1 MTVFWHGLIRYEGQK
16 VNPRLALR
24 NALGIGFPLAAGVAL
39 AQPAGGLLAS
49 IGALDVAY
57 SDGSDPYQFR
67 ARRMLAASLL
77 VALAVFGGGLA
88 GHFTAAK
95 LAVLAACAFAA
106 GMMVAVGQIAT
117 DIGNITLVTVI
128 VFSAHPMTL
137 RAAAL
142 SGLAALI
149 GGLFQTALTLALW
162 PLNRHA
168 PERRALAAFYRELA
182 RCAAAAKELSAPTAE
197 APVASAQSTEAQ
209 RSLAGLDEDSSAEAA
224 RYLLLLSQAER
235 IRLALMALTRLRIR
249 LGREGGDR
257 ENEVI
262 DRALART
269 AAVLETVGG
278 SIETGE
284 PIKPQG
290 INLAGIPAD
299 WPGRARNASTDQVT
313 ALSQDARWQL
323 QALAGQLRS
332 AVELAAHV
340 TPSGLMEFAR
350 RETQQPWTL
359 RLTGALAS
367 LRANLSPASG
377 AFRHAIRLAVVVPAA
392 DVLATTAGWPRGYW
406 AAMTAAIVLRPDFAS
421 TFTRGL
427 LRVAGTL
434 IGLGLATA
442 LFHFLAPPTG
452 WQEALLTLFAFLLR
466 CFGPA
471 NYGIFAVLLTALIVL
486 LLAATGVS
494 PAEVIVARGG
504 STVAGGALA
513 LLAYWLWPTWERTLV
528 TDVLARL
535 LDAYRLYFRAVWEGY
550 LGAPDARELDRT
562 RLAARLARSNLE
574 VSVGRLRGEPGVTP
588 ADLERLNTM
597 VATTLRFIHS
607 VMALESGLYRSRP
620 VPARSPFR
628 PFAERVD
635 LTLYFLAAALR
646 GSPLEAAH
654 LPDLREDHRALVE
667 ASHSAAERYALVDVE
682 TDRITNSVNTLAKEI
697 LDWPRTTPHRASSV
711 PTSPA

>member
-24 NALGIGFPLAAGVAL
+24 NALGIGIPLAAGVAL
-39 AQPAGGLLAS
+39 GQPAGGLLAS

-88 GHFTAAK
+88 GHFTGAK
-95 LAVLAACAFAA
+95 LAVLGACAFAA

-128 VFSAHPMTL
+128 VFSAHPMTP
-137 RAAAL
+137 RQAAL
-142 SGLAALI
+142 SGLAALA
-149 GGLFQTALTLALW
+149 GGLFQTGLTLALW

-182 RCAAAAKELSAPTAE
+182 RCAAAAKELSAPAVE

-209 RSLAGLDEDSSAEAA
+209 RSLAALDENSSAEAA

-249 LGREGGDR
+249 LAREGGER
-257 ENEVI
+257 ESEVI

-269 AAVLETVGG
+269 ASILETVGG
-278 SIETGE
+278 SIETGD

-299 WPGRARNASTDQVT
+299 WPGRAPTDQVA

-359 RLTGALAS
+359 RLTGALAT

-377 AFRHAIRLAVVVPAA
+377 AFRHAVRLAVVVPAA

-406 AAMTAAIVLRPDFAS
+406 AAMTAAIVLRPDFGS

-442 LFHFLAPPTG
+442 LFHFLAPTAG

-494 PAEVIVARGG
+494 PANVIVPRGG
-504 STVAGGALA
+504 STIAGGALA

-528 TDVLARL
+528 TDVLAQL

-550 LGAPDARELDRT
+550 LGVPDARELDRT

-574 VSVGRLRGEPGVTP
+574 ASVGRLRGEPGVTP
-588 ADLERLNTM
+588 ADLERLNAM
-597 VATTLRFIHS
+597 VANTLRFIHA

-628 PFAERVD
+628 PFAEHVD
-635 LTLYFLAAALR
+635 LTLYYLAAALR
-646 GSPLEAAH
+646 GSLLEATH

-697 LDWPRTTPHRASSV
+697 LDWRTTAGSRPSAQLPR
-711 PTSPA
+711 

>member
-1 MTVFWHGLIRYEGQK
+1 VTVFWHGLIRYEGQK

-24 NALGIGFPLAAGVAL
+24 NALGIGIPLAAGVAL
-39 AQPAGGLLAS
+39 GQPAGGLLAS

-88 GHFTAAK
+88 GHFTGAK
-95 LAVLAACAFAA
+95 LAVLGACAFAA

-128 VFSAHPMTL
+128 VFSAHPMTP
-137 RAAAL
+137 RQAAL
-142 SGLAALI
+142 SGLAALA
-149 GGLFQTALTLALW
+149 GGLFQTGLTLALW

-182 RCAAAAKELSAPTAE
+182 RCAAAAKELSAPAVE

-209 RSLAGLDEDSSAEAA
+209 RSLAALDENSSAEAA

-249 LGREGGDR
+249 LAREGGER
-257 ENEVI
+257 ESEVI

-269 AAVLETVGG
+269 ASILETVGG
-278 SIETGE
+278 SIETGD

-299 WPGRARNASTDQVT
+299 WPGRAPTDQVA

-359 RLTGALAS
+359 RLTGALAT

-377 AFRHAIRLAVVVPAA
+377 AFRHAVRLAVVVPAA

-406 AAMTAAIVLRPDFAS
+406 AAMTAAIVLRPDFGS

-442 LFHFLAPPTG
+442 LFHFLAPTAG

-494 PAEVIVARGG
+494 PANVIVPRGG
-504 STVAGGALA
+504 STIAGGALA

-528 TDVLARL
+528 TDVLAQL

-550 LGAPDARELDRT
+550 LGVPDARELDRT

-574 VSVGRLRGEPGVTP
+574 ASVGRLRGEPGVTP
-588 ADLERLNTM
+588 ADLERLNAM
-597 VATTLRFIHS
+597 VANTLRFIHA

-628 PFAERVD
+628 PFAEHVD
-635 LTLYFLAAALR
+635 LTLYYLAAALR
-646 GSPLEAAH
+646 GSLLEATH

-697 LDWPRTTPHRASSV
+697 LDWRTTAGSRPSAQLPR
-711 PTSPA
+711 